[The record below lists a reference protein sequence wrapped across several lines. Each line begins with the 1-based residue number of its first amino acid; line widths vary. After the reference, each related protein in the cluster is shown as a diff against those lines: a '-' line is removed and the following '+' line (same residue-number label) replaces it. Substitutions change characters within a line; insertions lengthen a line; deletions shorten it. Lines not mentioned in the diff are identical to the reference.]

1 MEGLTAQIAL
11 DGATFAFDR
20 LYTYIIPPELHE
32 RAAPGMRVTVPF
44 GKGNIKKQGM
54 IFSLETAELKGLK
67 PILSLTDKSPVL
79 SSEMLALC
87 EYMREN
93 CFCTYYE
100 AVHAALPTGLS
111 FKLISFYSANEEFS
125 LLSSLNS
132 TEKEILDYLKIKGEK
147 DSGSLKRKFGVT
159 DDFLLSMSER
169 QVLVLSREPKRRIND
184 ANEKWVRLAVP
195 FDELESLKLTKRQ
208 REIAELVSGTDGI
221 SVKEI
226 KYFTGVSQPVID
238 GLINRYVL
246 ISYEKRVFRTVGEN
260 KGVADSTEIALTDEQ
275 QAAFDGLVS
284 KYNEQN
290 GNISLLYGI
299 TGSGK
304 TKVFLKLVDEV
315 SAKGRGVIVMVPE
328 IALTPQMLRIF
339 TERYGDKVAVFHSAM
354 SQGARLD
361 EWERVR
367 SGKALIALGT
377 RSAVFAPFSNLGL
390 IIIDEEQEHTYKSE
404 QPPRFH
410 ARELAAFRTKYN
422 KGLLCLASATPSVE
436 SFTAA
441 IKGKYSLFKLTK
453 RYGGAVLPKVETVDM
468 KKEILSGNSSPV
480 SRRLYE
486 AVNETLDN
494 KKQVILLLNRR
505 GHNTYISCPDCGYVM
520 TCPNCSISLTY
531 HSANHR
537 LMCHYCGYSAS
548 ADTKCP
554 ECGNEHMKFLGAGTQ
569 RLEEEIKKLFPKAK
583 VLRVDADSTLA
594 RESYSEY
601 LNAFAAGEY
610 DILLGTQMVAK
621 GLDFPNVTLVG
632 VLGADSA
639 AFSEDFRS
647 FERTF
652 SLLTQVVGR
661 AGRGESKGL
670 AIVQSINPDS
680 ELIEL
685 AAKQDYEG
693 FYESEIMTR
702 KLMIY
707 PPYCDICVVLARSG
721 ERKNAER
728 AINGIFGKIKEMLN
742 GEYADVKLI
751 ILGPSPASVPVVNGK
766 YRYRMIIKC
775 KNSKRFR
782 EMLRCSLNIK
792 HPIDTTVIAD
802 MNPDS
807 IG

>member
-1 MEGLTAQIAL
+1 MTGPVAQVAL
-11 DGATFAFDR
+11 DGAAFAFDR
-20 LYTYIIPPELHE
+20 LYSYIIPPELQSK
-32 RAAPGMRVTVPF
+32 AAAGMRVTVPF
-44 GKGNIKKQGM
+44 GKGNLKKQGM
-54 IFSLETAELKGLK
+54 IFRIESSELKGLK
-67 PILSLTDKSPVL
+67 AIYSVTDKSSVL
-79 SSEMLALC
+79 NGEMLSLC

-93 CFCTYYE
+93 YFCTYYE
-100 AVHAALPTGLS
+100 AIRAALPMGMS
-111 FKLISFYSANEEFS
+111 FKLISYYSANEEFS
-125 LLSSLNS
+125 SVSLLDS
-132 TEKEILDYLKIKGEK
+132 TEREIFEYLKAKGEK
-147 DSGSLKRKFGVT
+147 DSDSLKRKFGVT
-159 DDFLLSMSER
+159 AELLDGLCEK
-169 QVLVLSREPKRRIND
+169 QALILSREPKRKIND
-184 ANEKWVRLAVP
+184 ANEKWVRPA
-195 FDELESLKLTKRQ
+195 FSYDELDNLKLTKRQ
-208 REIAELVSGTDGI
+208 REVCELVSGTDGI

-226 KYFTGVSQPVID
+226 KYFTGVSQSVID
-238 GLINRYVL
+238 GLISRELL
-246 ISYEKRVFRTVGEN
+246 ICFEKRVFRTDRKMQTALKN
-260 KGVADSTEIALTDEQ
+260 TEITLTGEQ
-275 QAAFDGLVS
+275 QAAFDGLIS
-284 KYNEQN
+284 KYNEQS

-304 TKVFLKLVDEV
+304 TQVFLRLADEV

-328 IALTPQMLRIF
+328 IALTPQMLKIF

-377 RSAVFAPFSNLGL
+377 RSAVFAPFADLGL

-404 QPPRFH
+404 QSPRFH
-410 ARELAAFRTKYN
+410 ARELAAFRTRYN

-441 IKGKYSLFKLTK
+441 KQGKYSLFKLSN

-468 KKEILSGNSSPV
+468 KKEILGGNSSPV

-505 GHNTYISCPDCGYVM
+505 GHNTYISCPNCGYVM

-537 LMCHYCGYSAS
+537 MMCHYCGYSA
-548 ADTKCP
+548 AANTKCP
-554 ECGNEHMKFLGAGTQ
+554 QCGNEHMKFLGAGTQ
-569 RLEEEIKKLFPKAK
+569 KLEEEIKTLFPKAR

-601 LNAFAAGEY
+601 LTAFAEGEY

-661 AGRGESKGL
+661 AGRGESAGL

-680 ELIEL
+680 ELIGL

-707 PPYCDICVVLARSG
+707 PPYCDICIVGARSG
-721 ERKNAER
+721 ERKNAET
-728 AINGIFGKIKEMLN
+728 AVNGIFSNIKEMLK

-751 ILGPSPASVPVVNGK
+751 ILGPAPASVPVVNGK

-775 KNSKRFR
+775 KNGKRFR
-782 EMLRCSLNIK
+782 EMLRRALEIK
-792 HPIDTTVIAD
+792 RLPDTAVIAD
-802 MNPDS
+802 INPDTV
-807 IG
+807 I

>member
-1 MEGLTAQIAL
+1 MECLTAQIAL

-20 LYTYIIPPELHE
+20 LYTYIIPPELQRE
-32 RAAPGMRVTVPF
+32 ACAGKRVIVPF
-44 GKGNIKKQGM
+44 GKGNLKKQGM

-132 TEKEILDYLKIKGEK
+132 TEKEIFQYLKAKGEK

-260 KGVADSTEIALTDEQ
+260 KGVTDSTEIALTDEQ

-304 TKVFLKLVDEV
+304 TKGFLKLVDEV

-702 KLMIY
+702 KVMIY

-792 HPIDTTVIAD
+792 HPINTTVIAD

>member
-1 MEGLTAQIAL
+1 MTGPVAQIAL
-11 DGATFAFDR
+11 DGAAFAFDR
-20 LYTYIIPPELHE
+20 LYSYIIPPELQ
-32 RAAPGMRVTVPF
+32 RKAAAGMRVTVPF
-44 GKGNIKKQGM
+44 GKGNLKKQGL
-54 IFSLETAELKGLK
+54 IFAIQTAELKGLK
-67 PILSLTDKSPVL
+67 PILSIMDKTPVL
-79 SSEMLALC
+79 NAEMLALC
-87 EYMREN
+87 EYMRDN
-93 CFCTYYE
+93 YFCTYYE
-100 AVHAALPTGLS
+100 AVHAALPAGIS
-111 FKLISFYSANEEFS
+111 FKLTSFYSANEEFS
-125 LLSSLNS
+125 LLSSLNG
-132 TEKEILDYLKIKGEK
+132 TEKEIFDYLKTKGEK
-147 DSGSLKRKFGVT
+147 DSDSLKRKFGIT
-159 DDFLLSMSER
+159 GELLDSLAEK
-169 QVLVLSREPKRRIND
+169 QALILSREPKRRIND

-195 FDELESLKLTKRQ
+195 YDELEGLKLTQKQ
-208 REIAELVSGTDGI
+208 REVAGLVGGTDGI

-226 KYFTGVSQPVID
+226 KYFTGVSQSVID
-238 GLINRYVL
+238 GLISRELL
-246 ISYEKRVFRTVGEN
+246 ISFEKRVFRTERKSIAVAEN
-260 KGVADSTEIALTDEQ
+260 AEITLTDEQ
-275 QAAFDGLVS
+275 QTAFDGLIS

-304 TKVFLKLVDEV
+304 TQVFLKLADEV

-377 RSAVFAPFSNLGL
+377 RSAVFAPFNNLGL

-404 QPPRFH
+404 QSPRFH
-410 ARELAAFRTKYN
+410 ARELAAFRTRFN

-441 IKGKYSLFKLTK
+441 KQGKYSLFRLTK

-505 GHNTYISCPDCGYVM
+505 GHNTYISCPECGYVM

-537 LMCHYCGYSAS
+537 LMCHYCGYSVA

-569 RLEEEIKKLFPKAK
+569 KLEEEIKKLFPKAR

-601 LNAFAAGEY
+601 LNAFGTGEY

-661 AGRGESKGL
+661 AGRGKNAGL

-702 KLMIY
+702 RLMIY
-707 PPYCDICVVLARSG
+707 PPYCDICVVQARAG
-721 ERKNAER
+721 ERKNAET
-728 AINGIFGKIKEMLN
+728 AINGIFCKIKEMLK
-742 GEYADVKLI
+742 GEYVDVKLI
-751 ILGPSPASVPVVNGK
+751 ILGPAPAAVPVVNGK

-775 KNSKRFR
+775 KNNKRFR
-782 EMLRCSLNIK
+782 DMLRLALEIK
-792 HPIDTTVIAD
+792 RLPDTAVIAD
-802 MNPDS
+802 MNPDN
-807 IG
+807 II

>member
-1 MEGLTAQIAL
+1 MTGAVAQVAL
-11 DGATFAFDR
+11 DGAAFAFDR
-20 LYTYIIPPELHE
+20 LYSYIIPPELQSK
-32 RAAPGMRVTVPF
+32 AAAGMRVTVPF
-44 GKGNIKKQGM
+44 GKGNLKKQGM
-54 IFSLETAELKGLK
+54 IFRIASSELKELK
-67 PILSLTDKSPVL
+67 AIYSLTDKSPVL
-79 SSEMLALC
+79 NGEMLCLC

-100 AVHAALPTGLS
+100 AVRAALPMGMS
-111 FKLISFYSANEEFS
+111 FKLTSYYSANEEFS
-125 LLSSLNS
+125 SISLLDS
-132 TEKEILDYLKIKGEK
+132 TEREIFEYLKAKGEK
-147 DSGSLKRKFGVT
+147 DLDSLKRKFGVT
-159 DDFLLSMSER
+159 AELLDGLCEK
-169 QVLVLSREPKRRIND
+169 QALILSREPKRKIND
-184 ANEKWVRLAVP
+184 ANEKWVRLA
-195 FDELESLKLTKRQ
+195 FSYDELVNLKLTKRQ
-208 REIAELVSGTDGI
+208 REVCELVSGTDGI

-226 KYFTGVSQPVID
+226 KYFTGVSQSVID
-238 GLINRYVL
+238 GLISRELL
-246 ISYEKRVFRTVGEN
+246 ICFEKRVFRTGRKMQTALKN
-260 KGVADSTEIALTDEQ
+260 TEITLTDEQ
-275 QAAFDGLVS
+275 QAAFDGLIS
-284 KYNEQN
+284 KYNEQS

-304 TKVFLKLVDEV
+304 TQVFLRLADEV
-315 SAKGRGVIVMVPE
+315 SAEGRGVIVMVPE
-328 IALTPQMLRIF
+328 IALTPQMLKIF

-377 RSAVFAPFSNLGL
+377 RSAVFAPFADLGL

-404 QPPRFH
+404 QTPRFH
-410 ARELAAFRTKYN
+410 ARELAAFRIRYN

-441 IKGKYSLFKLTK
+441 KQGKYSLFKLTN

-468 KKEILSGNSSPV
+468 KKEILGGNSSPV

-505 GHNTYISCPDCGYVM
+505 GHNTYISCPNCGYVM

-537 LMCHYCGYSAS
+537 MMCHYCGYSVS

-554 ECGNEHMKFLGAGTQ
+554 ECGNSHMKFLGAGTQ
-569 RLEEEIKKLFPKAK
+569 KLEEEIKNLFPKAR

-601 LNAFAAGEY
+601 LTAFANGEY

-661 AGRGESKGL
+661 AGRGESAGL

-680 ELIEL
+680 ELIGL

-707 PPYCDICVVLARSG
+707 PPYCDICVVQARAG
-721 ERKNAER
+721 ERKNAET
-728 AINGIFGKIKEMLN
+728 AVNGIFSNIKEMLK
-742 GEYADVKLI
+742 GDYADVKLI
-751 ILGPSPASVPVVNGK
+751 ILGPAPASVPIVNGK

-775 KNSKRFR
+775 KNNKRFR
-782 EMLRCSLNIK
+782 EMLRTALEIK
-792 HPIDTTVIAD
+792 RLPDTAVIAD
-802 MNPDS
+802 INPDTV
-807 IG
+807 I

>member
-32 RAAPGMRVTVPF
+32 KAAPGMRVTVPF
-44 GKGNIKKQGM
+44 GKGNVKKQGM

-132 TEKEILDYLKIKGEK
+132 AEKEILDYLKIKGEK

-226 KYFTGVSQPVID
+226 KYFTGVSQSVID
-238 GLINRYVL
+238 GLISREVL
-246 ISYEKRVFRTVGEN
+246 ISFEKRVFRTVGEN

-505 GHNTYISCPDCGYVM
+505 GHNTYISCPECGYVM

-537 LMCHYCGYSAS
+537 LMCHYCGYSVS

-702 KLMIY
+702 KVMIY
-707 PPYCDICVVLARSG
+707 PPYCDICVVSARSP

-728 AINGIFGKIKEMLN
+728 AVNGIFGKIKEMLK

-751 ILGPSPASVPVVNGK
+751 ILGPAPASVPVVNGK

-775 KNSKRFR
+775 KNNKRFR

-792 HPIDTTVIAD
+792 HPIDTAVIAD

>member
-20 LYTYIIPPELHE
+20 LYTYIIPPELQE
-32 RAAPGMRVTVPF
+32 KANIGMRVTVPF
-44 GKGNIKKQGM
+44 GKGNLKKQGM
-54 IFSLETAELKGLK
+54 IFGLKTGELKGLK
-67 PILSLTDKSPVL
+67 SILSITDKSPVL
-79 SSEMLALC
+79 SPEMLALC

-93 CFCTYYE
+93 YFCTYYE
-100 AVHAALPTGLS
+100 AVRAALPAGMS

-125 LLSSLNS
+125 LPSSLDG
-132 TEKEILDYLKIKGEK
+132 TEKEIFDYLKEKGEK
-147 DSGSLKRKFGVT
+147 DSDSLKRRFGVT
-159 DDFLLSMSER
+159 DEFLASMFEK
-169 QVLVLSREPKRRIND
+169 QALILSREPKRRLGD

-195 FDELESLKLTKRQ
+195 HDELDSLTLTKRQ

-226 KYFTGVSQPVID
+226 KYFTGVSQSVID
-238 GLINRYVL
+238 GLISREVL
-246 ISYEKRVFRTVGEN
+246 ICFEKRVFRTGLAN
-260 KGVADSTEIALTDEQ
+260 KAVTDNSEIVLTNEQ
-275 QAAFDGLVS
+275 QSAFNGLIS
-284 KYNEQN
+284 KYNEQK

-304 TKVFLKLVDEV
+304 TQVFLKLVDEV

-339 TERYGDKVAVFHSAM
+339 TERYGDKIAVFHSAM
-354 SQGARLD
+354 SQGARMD

-377 RSAVFAPFSNLGL
+377 RSAVFAPFKDLGL

-404 QPPRFH
+404 QSPRFH
-410 ARELAAFRTKYN
+410 ARELAAFRTRYN

-441 IKGKYSLFKLTK
+441 KQGKYSLFRLTK

-468 KKEILSGNSSPV
+468 KKEILGGNSSPV
-480 SRRLYE
+480 SRKLYE

-494 KKQVILLLNRR
+494 NKQVILLLNRR
-505 GHNTYISCPDCGYVM
+505 GHNTYISCPNCGYVM

-569 RLEEEIKKLFPKAK
+569 RLEEEIKKLFPKAR

-661 AGRGESKGL
+661 AGRGENSGR
-670 AIVQSINPDS
+670 AIVQSVNPDS
-680 ELIEL
+680 EIIGL
-685 AAKQDYEG
+685 AAKQDYDG

-702 KLMIY
+702 RLMIY
-707 PPYCDICVVLARSG
+707 PPYCDICVVSARANA
-721 ERKNAER
+721 RQNAEA
-728 AINGIFGKIKEMLN
+728 AINGIFGKIKEMIK

-751 ILGPSPASVPVVNGK
+751 ILGPAPAAIPVVNGK

-775 KNSKRFR
+775 KNNKKFR
-782 EMLRCSLNIK
+782 EMLRRALEIK
-792 HPIDTTVIAD
+792 PLPDTAVIAD
-802 MNPDS
+802 MNPDN
-807 IG
+807 II

>member
-1 MEGLTAQIAL
+1 MTGPVAQIAL
-11 DGATFAFDR
+11 DGAAFAFDR
-20 LYTYIIPPELHE
+20 LYSYIIPPELQ
-32 RAAPGMRVTVPF
+32 RKAAAGMRVTVPF
-44 GKGNIKKQGM
+44 GKGNLKKQGL
-54 IFSLETAELKGLK
+54 IFAIQTAELKGLK
-67 PILSLTDKSPVL
+67 PILSITDKTPVL
-79 SSEMLALC
+79 NAEMLALC

-93 CFCTYYE
+93 YFCTYYE
-100 AVHAALPTGLS
+100 AVHAALPAGLS
-111 FKLISFYSANEEFS
+111 FKLTSFYSANEEFS
-125 LLSSLNS
+125 LLSSLGG
-132 TEKEILDYLKIKGEK
+132 TEKEIFDYLKTKGEK
-147 DSGSLKRKFGVT
+147 DSESLKRKFGVT
-159 DDFLLSMSER
+159 VELLDSLAEK
-169 QVLVLSREPKRRIND
+169 QALILSREPKRRIND

-195 FDELESLKLTKRQ
+195 YDELEGLKLTQKQ
-208 REIAELVSGTDGI
+208 REVAGLVGGTDGI

-226 KYFTGVSQPVID
+226 KYFTGVSQSVID
-238 GLINRYVL
+238 GLISRDL
-246 ISYEKRVFRTVGEN
+246 LMSFEKRVFRTERKSIAIAEN
-260 KGVADSTEIALTDEQ
+260 AEITLTDEQ
-275 QAAFDGLVS
+275 QTAFDGLIS

-304 TKVFLKLVDEV
+304 TQVFLKLADEV

-377 RSAVFAPFSNLGL
+377 RSAVFAPFNNLGL

-404 QPPRFH
+404 QSPRFH
-410 ARELAAFRTKYN
+410 ARELAAFRTRFN

-441 IKGKYSLFKLTK
+441 KQGKYSLFRLTK

-494 KKQVILLLNRR
+494 KKQAILLLNRR
-505 GHNTYISCPDCGYVM
+505 GHNTYISCPECGYVM

-569 RLEEEIKKLFPKAK
+569 RLEEEIKKLFPKAR

-661 AGRGESKGL
+661 AGRGENAGL
-670 AIVQSINPDS
+670 AIVQSVNPDS
-680 ELIEL
+680 ELISL

-707 PPYCDICVVLARSG
+707 PPYCDICVVSTRSG
-721 ERKNAER
+721 ERKNAET
-728 AINGIFGKIKEMLN
+728 AINGIFGKIKEMLK

-751 ILGPSPASVPVVNGK
+751 ILGPAPAAVPVVNGK

-775 KNSKRFR
+775 KNNKRFR
-782 EMLRCSLNIK
+782 EMLRLALEIK
-792 HPIDTTVIAD
+792 RLPDTAVIAD
-802 MNPDS
+802 MNPDN
-807 IG
+807 II